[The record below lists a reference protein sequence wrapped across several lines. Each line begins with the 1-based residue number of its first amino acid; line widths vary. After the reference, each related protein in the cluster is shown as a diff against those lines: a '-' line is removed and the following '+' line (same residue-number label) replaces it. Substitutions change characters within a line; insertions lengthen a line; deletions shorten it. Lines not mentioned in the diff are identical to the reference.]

1 MLCEV
6 KHWLRT
12 EELRAHFRVIAGFVL
27 LGLELVTRF
36 FMASW
41 RKQGH
46 PLAEHLHLLAVH
58 AMNVHRLLL
67 RHPCPACSRAAVFCS
82 TILASAEYMLNPEL
96 LQATLASVIQWSW
109 LIAVSSSL
117 RRRSTGYPVQ
127 RLGTVYPALMRPLR
141 STCARGS
148 LDDTSTSPA
157 QLCNVASQ
165 ACTPVA
171 SHHIPWAARPRFS
184 SPDALVA
191 DPQP

>member
-1 MLCEV
+1 MSLYFINFITLRFFFLPVLCLLYVLIVYYSRVYFFVCRYSMLCEV

-96 LQATLASVIQWSW
+96 LQATLASVIQ
-109 LIAVSSSL
+109 
-117 RRRSTGYPVQ
+117 
-127 RLGTVYPALMRPLR
+127 
-141 STCARGS
+141 
-148 LDDTSTSPA
+148 
-157 QLCNVASQ
+157 
-165 ACTPVA
+165 
-171 SHHIPWAARPRFS
+171 
-184 SPDALVA
+184 
-191 DPQP
+191 